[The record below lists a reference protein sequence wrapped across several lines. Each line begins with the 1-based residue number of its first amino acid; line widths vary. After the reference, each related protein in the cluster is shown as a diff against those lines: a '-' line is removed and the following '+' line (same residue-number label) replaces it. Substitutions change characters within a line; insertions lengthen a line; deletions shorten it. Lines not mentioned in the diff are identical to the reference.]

1 MANFRD
7 INSAS
12 RNLNRVVDISL
23 EPENRSAL
31 ESVMVALVAG
41 GRVQE
46 GALVAQMIEKTSV
59 QTDIAA
65 AIGDL
70 KEVIQHLK
78 PTKTAEASFPI
89 KAVADTPSNIEVQ
102 LSDIGHGIKALC
114 ERVATL
120 EGKTV
125 V

>member
-12 RNLNRVVDISL
+12 RNLNRVVDINL
-23 EPENRSAL
+23 QPENRSAL

-59 QTDIAA
+59 QTDIAS
-65 AIGDL
+65 AIADL
-70 KEVIQHLK
+70 KTVIAGIQQ
-78 PTKTAEASFPI
+78 PKT
-89 KAVADTPSNIEVQ
+89 DTPSNVEVQ

-120 EGKTV
+120 EGK
-125 V
+125 

>member
-12 RNLNRVVDISL
+12 RNLNRVTDINL
-23 EPENRSAL
+23 QPENRAAL
-31 ESVMVALVAG
+31 EAVMVALVAG

-59 QTDIAA
+59 QTDIVS

-70 KEVIQHLK
+70 KAVI
-78 PTKTAEASFPI
+78 A
-89 KAVADTPSNIEVQ
+89 
-102 LSDIGHGIKALC
+102 GIKPSEPDVIPEAKPEWVQELLTRVSAL
-114 ERVATL
+114 ET
-120 EGKTV
+120 K
-125 V
+125 

>member
-12 RNLNRVVDISL
+12 RNLNRVTDINL
-23 EPENRSAL
+23 QPENRSAL

-46 GALVAQMIEKTSV
+46 AALLAQMIEKTSV
-59 QTDIAA
+59 QTDIVS

-70 KEVIQHLK
+70 KAVIQ
-78 PTKTAEASFPI
+78 
-89 KAVADTPSNIEVQ
+89 
-102 LSDIGHGIKALC
+102 GIKTPEPDVIPEAKPEWVQELLT
-114 ERVATL
+114 RVAAL
-120 EGKTV
+120 ETA
-125 V
+125 

>member
-12 RNLNRVVDISL
+12 RNLNRVTDINL
-23 EPENRSAL
+23 QPENRSAL

-59 QTDIAA
+59 QTDIAS
-65 AIGDL
+65 AIADL
-70 KEVIQHLK
+70 KTVIQ
-78 PTKTAEASFPI
+78 
-89 KAVADTPSNIEVQ
+89 
-102 LSDIGHGIKALC
+102 GIKQPEPDLIPEAKPEWVQELLTRVTAL
-114 ERVATL
+114 ET
-120 EGKTV
+120 K
-125 V
+125 

>member
-12 RNLNRVVDISL
+12 RNLNRVTDINL
-23 EPENRSAL
+23 QPENRAAL

-59 QTDIAA
+59 TTDIAA

-70 KEVIQHLK
+70 KEVIQTIN
-78 PTKTAEASFPI
+78 PTK
-89 KAVADTPSNIEVQ
+89 KAVADAPSNIEVQ

-120 EGKTV
+120 EGKIV
-125 V
+125 A